1 MQLLK
6 NEIHILLFFQ
16 VGTLDRHLS
25 QKLLKVQKWI
35 IGVHTQQSSEKS
47 STPQISVSNN
57 KQAWEKEPL
66 YESGPDG
73 RDLGEDGLKPKRDFI
88 CSSWSY
94 GRATSSLDRHKAL

>member
-1 MQLLK
+1 MQLVQNK
-6 NEIHILLFFQ
+6 IHILLFFQ
-16 VGTLDRHLS
+16 VGTLDRYLS

-47 STPQISVSNN
+47 STPQISVSNS

-73 RDLGEDGLKPKRDFI
+73 RDLGEDG
-88 CSSWSY
+88 SWFC
-94 GRATSSLDRHKAL
+94 GRATSSLDKHEAL